1 MAQKKNF
8 LNWVGFTEEESSNLP
23 SSVDRIRELE
33 AQLADLKSRR
43 DITGL
48 TKEEFEILATE
59 TAMSMIKSAQARE
72 SKAQLAAT
80 RLVSETAR
88 ATKEELEAADAKART
103 ILSGA
108 ETRGRKYIQAAE
120 SEAEEK
126 IALAESEAESLME
139 SKKREISALASA
151 ARREGERIITEATT
165 EVTGYR
171 QWLSGVISEAERLY
185 RIQKQSLD
193 AAESAIQQS
202 RNRLDGAFQ
211 RLEDLQ
217 KSVLDNL
224 NADDT
229 LINPG
234 PLKVASQRTRPA
246 LAAPKKTVKKAA
258 KKAPAKKSAAKKSAK
273 RQIALRYL
281 IKRYFVGVNHP

>member
-1 MAQKKNF
+1 MAEKKNF

-33 AQLADLKSRR
+33 AQIADLKSRR

-72 SKAQLAAT
+72 SKAQAAAT

-126 IALAESEAESLME
+126 IALAEAEAEALME
-139 SKKREISALASA
+139 SKKREISALATA
-151 ARREGERIITEATT
+151 ARREGERIVTEATT

-171 QWLSGVISEAERLY
+171 QWLSGVIDEAERLY

-193 AAESAIQQS
+193 AAETAIQQS

-211 RLEDLQ
+211 RLTELQ
-217 KSVLDNL
+217 KSVLENL
-224 NADDT
+224 NSDDT

-246 LAAPKKTVKKAA
+246 LDAPKKSTKKAA
-258 KKAPAKKSAAKKSAK
+258 KKSPVKKTSVKKSTAKKTAK
-273 RQIALRYL
+273 Q
-281 IKRYFVGVNHP
+281 

>member
-1 MAQKKNF
+1 MAEKKSF
-8 LNWVGFTEEESSNLP
+8 LNWVGFTGEDESSNQP
-23 SSVDRIRELE
+23 SSVERIRELE
-33 AQLADLKSRR
+33 AQIADLKSRR

-72 SKAQLAAT
+72 SKAQAAAS
-80 RLVSETAR
+80 RLVAETTR
-88 ATKEELEAADAKART
+88 ATKEELEAADAKARS

-120 SEAEEK
+120 TEAEEK
-126 IALAESEAESLME
+126 LAIAEAEAESLME
-139 SKKREISALASA
+139 SKKREISALATA
-151 ARREGERIITEATT
+151 ARREGERIVAEATT
-165 EVTGYR
+165 EVSGYR

-202 RNRLDGAFQ
+202 RNRLDGAFA
-211 RLEDLQ
+211 RLEELQ
-217 KSVLDNL
+217 KSVIDNL

-234 PLKVASQRTRPA
+234 PLKVSSQRTRPA
-246 LAAPKKTVKKAA
+246 LDAPKKSVKKTAKPA
-258 KKAPAKKSAAKKSAK
+258 KKAPAKKSAAKKTSK
-273 RQIALRYL
+273 R
-281 IKRYFVGVNHP
+281 

>member
-1 MAQKKNF
+1 MMAQKKSF
-8 LNWVGFTEEESSNLP
+8 LNWVGFTEEETTNLP

-33 AQLADLKSRR
+33 AQIADLKSRR

-103 ILSGA
+103 ILAGA

-126 IALAESEAESLME
+126 IALAESEAEALME
-139 SKKREISALASA
+139 SKKREISTLATA

-246 LAAPKKTVKKAA
+246 LSAPKKSAPKKTA

-273 RQIALRYL
+273 R
-281 IKRYFVGVNHP
+281 

>member
-1 MAQKKNF
+1 MAQKKSF
-8 LNWVGFTEEESSNLP
+8 LNWVGFTEEETTNLP

-33 AQLADLKSRR
+33 AQIADLKSRR

-103 ILSGA
+103 ILAGA

-126 IALAESEAESLME
+126 IALAESEAEALME
-139 SKKREISALASA
+139 SKKREISTLATA

-246 LAAPKKTVKKAA
+246 LSAPKKSAPKKTA

-273 RQIALRYL
+273 R
-281 IKRYFVGVNHP
+281 

>member
-1 MAQKKNF
+1 MAEKKNF

-33 AQLADLKSRR
+33 AQIADLKSRR

-72 SKAQLAAT
+72 SKAQAAAM

-88 ATKEELEAADAKART
+88 ATKEELEAADTKART

-126 IALAESEAESLME
+126 IALAESEAEALME
-139 SKKREISALASA
+139 SKKREISALATS

-171 QWLSGVISEAERLY
+171 QWLSGVIDEAERLY

-211 RLEDLQ
+211 RLAELQ
-217 KSVLDNL
+217 KNVLDNL
-224 NADDT
+224 NSDDT

-246 LAAPKKTVKKAA
+246 LDAPKKSTKKAA
-258 KKAPAKKSAAKKSAK
+258 KKSPVKKASAKKSATKKTTK
-273 RQIALRYL
+273 Q
-281 IKRYFVGVNHP
+281 

>member
-1 MAQKKNF
+1 MMAQKKNF
-8 LNWVGFTEEESSNLP
+8 LNWVGFTEEESTNLP

-72 SKAQLAAT
+72 SKAQVAAT

-120 SEAEEK
+120 SEAEDK
-126 IALAESEAESLME
+126 IAQAESEAEALIE
-139 SKKREISALASA
+139 SKKREISALATA
-151 ARREGERIITEATT
+151 ARREGERIVSEATT

-224 NADDT
+224 NSDDT

-246 LAAPKKTVKKAA
+246 LAAPKKKAKKAA

-273 RQIALRYL
+273 R
-281 IKRYFVGVNHP
+281 